1 MHNRGIEFLP
11 NYVFYNTHKNTTI
24 AAATKPVIW
33 SRRPLF
39 FQNEVFNCSTIL
51 TIVLTVHKECIPR
64 GTFVNF

>member
-1 MHNRGIEFLP
+1 MFKKLNMHNRDIEFLP

-39 FQNEVFNCSTIL
+39 FS
-51 TIVLTVHKECIPR
+51 K
-64 GTFVNF
+64 